1 LEKRNKDNF
10 SSKYIVITYSIEQFM
25 KIFTTTIFSLCLTL
39 VSFGQVEEPVEESMA
54 KPLVHPTIM
63 VIPFAKENEQI
74 RTVYEQDDN
83 LHLRVAVTKVKE
95 AFEHHYIP
103 TVDFRAKLKQLSN
116 NKSMEIGNQS
126 SIKQQVIELSGSDI
140 YVEVESSIIQDESG
154 NSSTVTVTAYDA
166 FSGQVLATDVGTTT
180 RFYTYNFERLTEKAV
195 NGFIKTFMYNIQDK
209 FTQIVEQGRTVV
221 VNIGF
226 DENAELDMD
235 TEMENGELFSDVLE
249 KWFEENAYH
258 NYFHIQGVTAT
269 KMILDEVRIPVV
281 NPKNGRSYRVTQFA
295 AKLRAF
301 LKKQNLEVTRD
312 VVGTNIYITIN

>member
-1 LEKRNKDNF
+1 
-10 SSKYIVITYSIEQFM
+10 M
-25 KIFTTTIFSLCLTL
+25 KIFTTIIFSLCMTF
-39 VSFGQVEEPVEESMA
+39 VSVGQVEEPVE

-63 VIPFAKENEQI
+63 VIPFAKENEQL
-74 RTVYEQDDN
+74 RTVYEQDDK

-116 NKSMEIGNQS
+116 DKNMQIGNQS
-126 SIKQQVIELSGSDI
+126 SIKQQVIELSGADI

-209 FTQIVEQGRTVV
+209 FNQIVEQGRTVV

-226 DENAELDMD
+226 DENAKLDMD
-235 TEMENGELFSDVLE
+235 SEMENGELFSDALE
-249 KWFEENAYH
+249 KWFDENAYN

-281 NPKNGRSYRVTQFA
+281 NPRNGRSYRVTQFA

-301 LKKQNLEVTRD
+301 LKKQNLDVTRD
-312 VVGTNIYITIN
+312 VVGANIYITIN

>member
-1 LEKRNKDNF
+1 
-10 SSKYIVITYSIEQFM
+10 M
-25 KIFTTTIFSLCLTL
+25 KIFTTIIFSLCLTV
-39 VSFGQVEEPVEESMA
+39 VSFGQVEEPME

-63 VIPFAKENEQI
+63 VIPFAKENEQL
-74 RTVYEQDDN
+74 RTVYEQDKN

-116 NKSMEIGNQS
+116 DKSMQIGNQS
-126 SIKQQVIELSGSDI
+126 SIKQQVVELSGADI

-209 FTQIVEQGRTVV
+209 FNQIVEQGRTVV

-226 DENAELDMD
+226 DENAALDMD
-235 TEMENGELFSDVLE
+235 SEMADGELFSDVLE
-249 KWFEENAYH
+249 KWFEENAYN
-258 NYFHIQGVTAT
+258 NYFHVQGVTAT
-269 KMILDEVRIPVV
+269 KMILDEVRIPVI
-281 NPKNGRSYRVTQFA
+281 NSKNGRSYRVTQFA
-295 AKLRAF
+295 AKLRSF

-312 VVGTNIYITIN
+312 VVGANIYITIN

>member
-1 LEKRNKDNF
+1 
-10 SSKYIVITYSIEQFM
+10 M
-25 KIFTTTIFSLCLTL
+25 KIFTTIIFSLCLTII
-39 VSFGQVEEPVEESMA
+39 SFGQVEEPVE
-54 KPLVHPTIM
+54 KLLVHPTIM
-63 VIPFAKENEQI
+63 VIPFAKENGQL
-74 RTVYEQDDN
+74 RTVYEQDHN

-116 NKSMEIGNQS
+116 DKSMQIGNQS

-209 FTQIVEQGRTVV
+209 FNQIVEQGRTVV

-249 KWFEENAYH
+249 KWFEENAYN

-295 AKLRAF
+295 AKLRSF
-301 LKKQNLEVTRD
+301 LRKQNLEVTRD